1 VKVAV
6 QKQWEKE
13 EVKQVRV
20 YGFIFIELAV
30 EIF

>member
-13 EVKQVRV
+13 EVKLSRV
-20 YGFIFIELAV
+20 YGFIELAV

>member
-1 VKVAV
+1 VRVAV

-13 EVKQVRV
+13 EVKLVRV
-20 YGFIFIELAV
+20 YGFIELAV